1 MTDSEMLTQAQAAGY
16 RRTRLGEYG
25 THTIC
30 RHGQI
35 EKNGKKK
42 HRCIRYALV
51 HTKETP

>member
-1 MTDSEMLTQAQAAGY
+1 MTDQQMVEKAQAAGY
-16 RRTRLGEYG
+16 RRTKLGEYG

-51 HTKETP
+51 PKGVAK